1 QLRFL
6 RLSASET
13 LGYVLGAGSTKAVGA
28 SLEDQLGNPEAV
40 QAHLTL
46 QRQRLARAHQPL
58 PAPPDKSCI
67 GSSYRVP
74 GSNLRA
80 DTVNLGEQDLSTA
93 ARCLTTRYA
102 KFLPSACQSP
112 QQAASMPAQTL
123 TSWLPACQTP
133 QQGGSLPAKSLSW
146 LKAGD
151 RPAKSQPAES
161 LSMLVASLSRVSQ
174 QAGGTPQFCPL
185 PIKHPFSRL
194 VASLQSQSAGWWPA
208 CQVTQQAGGQPAESM
223 QAGGQPAKSISRL
236 VASLSSH
243 SAGWWTACQVSQ
255 QNGGQPAESLSRLFA
270 GSAYQLAGNPLPRP
284 SAGWQPAHLATSGL
298 SRHSKYSLSAHDPG
312 PDPLLEEEVLT
323 WLIQKYKKL
332 ELFWYQASK
341 GSKANCRQA
350 VQSKGNFIPLDEL
363 MPEQLNDLG
372 TVSSAK
378 DNYDSLMRLSYKPSA
393 ILGKNFQDVANIAF
407 EANCELMAEN
417 YIPAFCSL
425 HYQDPLQELN
435 CFPNVTF
442 TTSGFYNPPHKDTGD
457 AQEFAFLLFLP
468 INNHDGSLIQSTDE
482 YHVKGGAFVFLDYHF
497 GIDFSKHNG
506 MVKVVLAII
515 KSATFHTPGHESL
528 PTPS

>member
-1 QLRFL
+1 MATANLPALEPQQSPKLMSSL
-6 RLSASET
+6 LS
-13 LGYVLGAGSTKAVGA
+13 L
-28 SLEDQLGNPEAV
+28 PEGWWPACQEAQ
-40 QAHLTL
+40 QA
-46 QRQRLARAHQPL
+46 
-58 PAPPDKSCI
+58 APPDKSCI

-174 QAGGTPQFCPL
+174 QAGGQESLSRLVQLHPINSGLYATVL
-185 PIKHPFSRL
+185 PPAYQAPIQQAGGQPTESICRL
-194 VASLQSQSAGWWPA
+194 VASLPSHSAGWWPA
-208 CQVTQQAGGQPAESM
+208 CRVNQQAGGQPAE
-223 QAGGQPAKSISRL
+223 SISRL

-378 DNYDSLMRLSYKPSA
+378 DNYDSLMCLSYKPSA

-506 MVKVVLAII
+506 IVKVVW
-515 KSATFHTPGHESL
+515 
-528 PTPS
+528 PS